1 MIARPVRWQAVRRV
15 AEGKRFAC
23 LAAGFL
29 LALPAMAQDAVDT
42 GRRVFANP
50 DKGNC
55 IACHL
60 VPADASLK
68 SFSRIG
74 PSLADVKTRI
84 PDRARLRAIVW
95 DPVAGQP
102 NTVMPP
108 YGRNRIL
115 TEAEIDAVVAYLETL

>member
-1 MIARPVRWQAVRRV
+1 MACVV
-15 AEGKRFAC
+15 AGI
-23 LAAGFL
+23 L
-29 LALPAMAQDAVDT
+29 LALPGMAQDAVDT

-55 IACHL
+55 IACHQ

-95 DPVAGQP
+95 DPVVDRP